1 MLRVIASLIA
11 TASLA
16 ALPVHAADA
25 PAEAPAAAQIL
36 PAIGVVAVVEATL
49 KDRVVASGT
58 VKPAETVLVQPQV
71 EGQAT
76 EELFVDVGDR
86 VEKGQVMARLSDSQL
101 TLQRSQ
107 LVASLSAAEA
117 SVAQARAQIAEAE
130 ASRAEAV
137 RARDRARTL
146 KAQGN
151 IAQAALDDVESQALI
166 ADTRVNAAQQGLA
179 AAEAQIGLIHA
190 QIADVDLSIS
200 RTEIRAPVAGLVAER
215 NARIGAIASATGG
228 TAMFTLIRDGALE
241 LYADVVEAD
250 LLRLAPGQPAQ
261 VRMAGVATPITG
273 TVRLVEPTVD
283 ASTRLGRVRVA
294 LDDPTQVRDGM
305 FGEAEIIVAERAG
318 NAVPVTAVAADGSV
332 LRVKDGVVER
342 VPVTAG
348 IRDGAL
354 VEIREGLGQGDLLVA
369 RAGAFVREGDRINP
383 VVAAVE

>member
-1 MLRVIASLIA
+1 MLRVLASFLAA
-11 TASLA
+11 TSLA
-16 ALPVHAADA
+16 AVPVHAADA
-25 PAEAPAAAQIL
+25 PAAAPAAVQIL

-49 KDRVVASGT
+49 SDRVVASGT
-58 VKPAETVLVQPQV
+58 VRPAETVLVQPQV

-101 TLQRSQ
+101 TLKRSQ

-130 ASRAEAV
+130 ASRAEAT

-228 TAMFTLIRDGALE
+228 AAMFTLIRDGALE

-250 LLRLAPGQPAQ
+250 LLRLAPGQPAAIR
-261 VRMAGVATPITG
+261 VAGVSAPLTG
-273 TVRLVEPTVD
+273 SVRLVEPTVD
-283 ASTRLGRVRVA
+283 EGTRLGRVRIG

-332 LRVKDGVVER
+332 LRVADGVVER
-342 VPVTAG
+342 VPVTTG

-354 VEIREGLGQGDLLVA
+354 LEIREGLVPGDLLVA

>member
-1 MLRVIASLIA
+1 MLRVLASLIA

-16 ALPVHAADA
+16 AVPVHAADA

-130 ASRAEAV
+130 ASRAELV

-151 IAQAALDDVESQALI
+151 IAQAALDDVELPG
-166 ADTRVNAAQQGLA
+166 ADRG
-179 AAEAQIGLIHA
+179 HA
-190 QIADVDLSIS
+190 GQRGPAGPCRRRGAD
-200 RTEIRAPVAGLVAER
+200 RADPCPDRRRGPLDQPDR
-215 NARIGAIASATGG
+215 NPRPRRGAR
-228 TAMFTLIRDGALE
+228 
-241 LYADVVEAD
+241 
-250 LLRLAPGQPAQ
+250 
-261 VRMAGVATPITG
+261 
-273 TVRLVEPTVD
+273 
-283 ASTRLGRVRVA
+283 GR
-294 LDDPTQVRDGM
+294 
-305 FGEAEIIVAERAG
+305 AERAHRRHRLG
-318 NAVPVTAVAADGSV
+318 K
-332 LRVKDGVVER
+332 R
-342 VPVTAG
+342 
-348 IRDGAL
+348 RDGDVHADP
-354 VEIREGLGQGDLLVA
+354 RR
-369 RAGAFVREGDRINP
+369 RAGALRGRGRGRPPAARARAARVDPRGRRRRSARRRGAARGAHGRCGHAAWPGPDR
-383 VVAAVE
+383 A

>member
-1 MLRVIASLIA
+1 MLRVLASLIA
-11 TASLA
+11 ITSFA
-16 ALPVHAADA
+16 AAPVFAADPPPEE
-25 PAEAPAAAQIL
+25 PAVAQIL
-36 PAIGVVAVVEATL
+36 PAIGVVAVREATL
-49 KDRVVASGT
+49 RDRVVATGT
-58 VKPAETVLVQPQV
+58 VRPEETVLIQPQV

-76 EELFVDVGDR
+76 EELFVDVGDT

-107 LVASLSAAEA
+107 LVASLSAGEA

-130 ASRAEAV
+130 AARAEAN

-166 ADTRVNAAQQGLA
+166 SETRVNAAQQGLA

-200 RTEIRAPVAGLVAER
+200 RTEIRAPVSGLVSER

-241 LYADVVEAD
+241 LHADVVEAD
-250 LLRLAPGQPAQ
+250 LLRLQPGQPAAIR
-261 VRMAGVATPITG
+261 VAGVATPLTG
-273 TVRLVEPTVD
+273 SVRLIEPTVD
-283 ASTRLGRVRVA
+283 AGTRLGRVRVA

-318 NAVPVTAVAADGSV
+318 NVVPVTAVAADGSV
-332 LRVKDGVVER
+332 LRVADGVVER
-342 VPVTAG
+342 VAVTAG

-354 VEIREGLGQGDLLVA
+354 LEIREGLGEGDLLVA